1 MPVKPFRAGCRCGR
15 SLPVTH
21 GIVGARADVSGETLA
36 SVADLVWAEAFIGLI
51 YALLAYG
58 LFRWFEAQGRR
69 RASLESM

>member
-1 MPVKPFRAGCRCGR
+1 MQGLGR

-21 GIVGARADVSGETLA
+21 GIEAARADVSGESLA
-36 SVADLVWAEAFIGLI
+36 SVADLVWAETFIGLI